1 MRDSFKYVVLILRGI
16 VIFYRGKVMRE
27 PWKSVTSRGKKSRVF
42 TKLLSKKKKEKKSLS
57 STRWRSLCRLTFLIT
72 NSSVLLERF
81 RGRSR
86 KERVRN
92 YVTLFYIFPLS
103 SLPFLPLSTLLFLPF
118 NWKRSNEFNYND
130 VHTKFSFKLT
140 WATLINY
147 RI

>member
-27 PWKSVTSRGKKSRVF
+27 PWKSVTSRGKKVVC
-42 TKLLSKKKKEKKSLS
+42 LPNCCQKKKEKKSLS

-103 SLPFLPLSTLLFLPF
+103 SLPFLPLPTLLFLPF